1 MSGGCRH
8 VVDLGIGITCGRG
21 GGSAVFW
28 RLLEG
33 SGIEGEGAG
42 DWQRTA
48 AAIYCKGMRKR
59 LACMDG
65 WM

>member
-1 MSGGCRH
+1 
-8 VVDLGIGITCGRG
+8 L
-21 GGSAVFW
+21 W
-28 RLLEG
+28 EG
-33 SGIEGEGAG
+33 SGIEGEGGG